1 MNNKNIIVLPEKLS
15 ESRAKILYKEFE
27 YAWER
32 TSNKEKLD
40 WAKESIRLFGKV
52 TFRRGKGFVKTI
64 GYLLMGLTMESINF
78 GVAVYNK
85 NGYSHLQ
92 DRTKK
97 TVQFV
102 KDASS
107 KSINISKNIFNLLKN
122 KPKETAPIIFLGIL
136 GFFTG
141 AGTKIGEKAWYDID
155 GGICDLDLVAG
166 KATGIDLLGH
176 RSPFFHSIISAAVLE
191 TLVFS
196 SVKAINIFH
205 SKLPENHDLFW
216 DKVNSKN
223 DWAKAFISGACTG
236 IAYHLLIDGTL
247 DGGGKLSG
255 LNSTFGIS
263 MSQESH
269 QAFFISNAVAE
280 GLDINKKEI
289 KTN

>member
-1 MNNKNIIVLPEKLS
+1 MDNKNLIILNQELPLN
-15 ESRAKILYKEFE
+15 RAKILYEEFQ
-27 YAWER
+27 YAWNR
-32 TSNKEKLD
+32 TSNEEKRD
-40 WAKESIRLFGKV
+40 WAKESLKLFGKV
-52 TFRRGKGFVKTI
+52 TLRRGKGFFQAI
-64 GYLLMGLTMESINF
+64 GYLLTGLTMESINF
-78 GVAVYNK
+78 GVAIYNK

-97 TVQFV
+97 TIQFI

-107 KSINISKNIFNLLKN
+107 KSKDVSKNIYNLLKN
-122 KPKETAPIIFLGIL
+122 NPKETAPIIFLGIL

-141 AGTKIGEKAWYDID
+141 AGTQIGEKAWYDID
-155 GGICDLDLVAG
+155 GGICDLDLLAG
-166 KATGIDLLGH
+166 KLTGVDLLGH

-196 SVKAINIFH
+196 SVKAINFFH
-205 SKLPENHDLFW
+205 SKLPEKHDSFW
-216 DKVNSKN
+216 DNMNSKN
-223 DWAKAFISGACTG
+223 DWAKAFVSGACTG

-263 MSQESH
+263 MPQEAH
-269 QAFFISNAVAE
+269 QAFFVSNAAAE

-289 KTN
+289 